1 MDLAVASAVAAA
13 GGIISGL
20 EQDDTSKAGLAG
32 YRQRFFASYAGQDMK
47 TYARAPAFLE
57 AERMYK
63 HYGELF
69 ADVLYSAFNLD
80 TQPRR
85 HLLGVARKTLAQSP
99 VKMRQLVRDGIAG
112 ARAL

>member
-1 MDLAVASAVAAA
+1 
-13 GGIISGL
+13 
-20 EQDDTSKAGLAG
+20 
-32 YRQRFFASYAGQDMK
+32 
-47 TYARAPAFLE
+47 
-57 AERMYK
+57 MYK